1 MRRPLLA
8 LLLAF
13 AAVVQARAASLRALD
28 GFARPVAWWVVLKLP
43 AHVRSPDSSV
53 EPTPCDCP
61 PPDCSNVATADWPAL
76 EARATGLCYL
86 YADADHPTFRHFRDL
101 GYDCLG
107 QGGDDPVSHTLK
119 QKGLRGNGGVPPYWA
134 LFNDQL
140 NGLAGAVKPPPSD
153 LDLGSDSDSDLES
166 DLDLE
171 SDQLQ
176 VGSDSGRG
184 AKRVCGGGDQFS
196 AHAKGAVGF
205 RGDGSGGFFLQTST
219 PNFPDPTPALNDSFV
234 RLGCQ
239 LDNNVQFAQ
248 HLLALSLGDAELRQ
262 LGEQLQL
269 ARLCSGNFYR
279 NQTLHDLLASAE
291 MYADGPTQQNSSVS
305 AFYHALLDPE
315 LPEQQP
321 SDPMKAE
328 FRLKLQQ
335 SSKKE
340 KPGRSSVFEP
350 LTDGQTLVDYADSAE
365 EEEVL
370 VLVKSPRAA
379 VPPWA
384 LVAETLQSDMS
395 VASWWDGSYGIPTI
409 CAGDSYLA
417 TPHKFCMDD
426 PPTGVRLDADGS
438 APYNIENLLRAT
450 YVGSVYYLAGILLR
464 TDLCQQLV
472 FRWQMR
478 DGMANLTW
486 QLVGGQV
493 PDGNH
498 AKWGLTTPRSGHVN
512 VSNAYVT
519 FGDLNMEGFPCSK
532 TCNGSQAGRGG
543 SFFSLLRP
551 KLHQSLTDSL
561 VSGVCRCSPPSQS
574 QPVDLEFVWADPVLP
589 VFEELR
595 MCHHGCIKKL
605 EKSWEPTQLPI
616 LSANASKKQR
626 VRKRLRRRELEA
638 TMGCMH
644 STEVARPN
652 LFQRNLCMHHK
663 APVLETYRMLGEL
676 GKGAF
681 GIVEKVEHLKT
692 QKLYAMKTV
701 TFASG
706 SKRHEFEK
714 EMDILRGLH
723 HPIIVRMVETYED
736 DHHFYIIMELS
747 TGGTFMLLSNKAP
760 FYGATEDELIE
771 KIFEAKVVFSSPE
784 WDSISPEAKT
794 LIRKLLDPEPTTRYT
809 ATQVLAHPWIKSL
822 NQPIPPEVYD
832 QFVPRVKA
840 FCSYSPFQRAALVA
854 LAFCMSSTQI
864 RQHSD
869 VYNELNVAHV
879 RPPIWIFFGFNGILT
894 LQELQQAPALKRFSL
909 DMDKIYKALDQQHEQ
924 GVNLLEFVAATLS
937 PEDAANEEQLRAAF
951 EILDRSDNDAIS
963 QEDLVALLGHHF
975 DAPACHDM
983 IKRSDADK
991 DGKIGF
997 QDFVKMMKLPGR
1009 LSRLSRKCKSS
1020 ASAEG
1025 RAEVPRHPPVIRRGS
1040 ATALEVRGAVTRPE
1054 PQRDQRHSD
1063 PDFHAFE
1070 DETVVQLRAES
1081 ERQEQA
1087 VAELQSVSKE
1097 EAMKKIQSFR
1107 FDLTRAPS
1115 MIKKPSIEEDEEDST
1130 VAAEKVKVM
1139 FAPESSELRPSES
1152 SVGAKANQVEVTA

>member
-13 AAVVQARAASLRALD
+13 AAAAQARAASLRALD
-28 GFARPVAWWVVLKLP
+28 GFAQPVAWWVVLKLP

-76 EARATGLCYL
+76 EKRATGLCYL
-86 YADADHPTFRHFRDL
+86 YADATHPTFRHFRDI

-107 QGGDDPVSHTLK
+107 QGGDDPVSHTLR
-119 QKGLRGNGGVPPYWA
+119 QKGIKGNGSAAPYWA

-140 NGLAGAVKPPPSD
+140 NGLAGAFKPRPSD
-153 LDLGSDSDSDLES
+153 LDLRSDSDSDVDLKSDGDSES
-166 DLDLE
+166 E
-171 SDQLQ
+171 QLQ
-176 VGSDSGRG
+176 VGSDSGHE
-184 AKRVCGGGDQFS
+184 AKQVCGGGDQFS
-196 AHAKGAVGF
+196 AHAKGAVAF

-219 PNFPDPTPALNDSFV
+219 PNFPDPTPARNASFV

-248 HLLALSLGDAELRQ
+248 HLLALSLGDTELRH

-269 ARLCSGNFYR
+269 ARLCSGNFYQ

-291 MYADGPTQQNSSVS
+291 LYADGPTQQNSSVS

-335 SSKKE
+335 ASE
-340 KPGRSSVFEP
+340 EEQPGRSSVFGP
-350 LTDGQTLVDYADSAE
+350 LTEGQKLVEYADSVE

-426 PPTGVRLDADGS
+426 PPTGVDVACF
-438 APYNIENLLRAT
+438 P
-450 YVGSVYYLAGILLR
+450 
-464 TDLCQQLV
+464 
-472 FRWQMR
+472 
-478 DGMANLTW
+478 
-486 QLVGGQV
+486 
-493 PDGNH
+493 

-532 TCNGSQAGRGG
+532 SCNGSQAGRGG

-551 KLHQSLTDSL
+551 KLHQSLADSL
-561 VSGVCRCSPPSQS
+561 ISGVCRCSPPPQPH
-574 QPVDLEFVWADPVLP
+574 PVDLEFAWADPVLP

-626 VRKRLRRRELEA
+626 VRKPLKRRELEA

-644 STEVARPN
+644 STEVVRPN

-663 APVLETYRMLGEL
+663 APVLETYRVLGEL

-747 TGGTFMLLSNKAP
+747 TGGTLLGKVKARGKEFPENEVKEMIRNLASVIQYLHSRFISDLVLEMPVFCSFGASTLFRMGVSMRKVLGSVVYMAPEVLEGSYTQSCDLWSLGVIMVRPVSTCFCVHNVLNLTLFALIWQFMLLSNKAP

-771 KIFEAKVVFSSPE
+771 KIFEAKVVFNSPE
-784 WDSISPEAKT
+784 WDAVSPEAKT

-809 ATQVLAHPWIKSL
+809 STQVLAHPWIKSL

-869 VYNELNVAHV
+869 VYNELNVAH
-879 RPPIWIFFGFNGILT
+879 
-894 LQELQQAPALKRFSL
+894 QAPALKRFSL
-909 DMDKIYKALDQQHEQ
+909 DMDKIYKA
-924 GVNLLEFVAATLS
+924 

-963 QEDLVALLGHHF
+963 QEDLVGKEGHMPV
-975 DAPACHDM
+975 DAS
-983 IKRSDADK
+983 I
-991 DGKIGF
+991 
-997 QDFVKMMKLPGR
+997 
-1009 LSRLSRKCKSS
+1009 
-1020 ASAEG
+1020 
-1025 RAEVPRHPPVIRRGS
+1025 
-1040 ATALEVRGAVTRPE
+1040 
-1054 PQRDQRHSD
+1054 
-1063 PDFHAFE
+1063 
-1070 DETVVQLRAES
+1070 
-1081 ERQEQA
+1081 
-1087 VAELQSVSKE
+1087 AELLRVSYCT
-1097 EAMKKIQSFR
+1097 
-1107 FDLTRAPS
+1107 L
-1115 MIKKPSIEEDEEDST
+1115 
-1130 VAAEKVKVM
+1130 
-1139 FAPESSELRPSES
+1139 
-1152 SVGAKANQVEVTA
+1152 